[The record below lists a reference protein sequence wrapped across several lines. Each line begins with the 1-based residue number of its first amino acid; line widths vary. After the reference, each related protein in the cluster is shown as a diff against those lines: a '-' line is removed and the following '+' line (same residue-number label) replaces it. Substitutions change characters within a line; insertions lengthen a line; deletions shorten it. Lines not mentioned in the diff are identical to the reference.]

1 MADISL
7 IIGDAVKDILD
18 DGKFPDV
25 ADVNYWQARKN
36 RVFYIDGE
44 IDDYNGDGPDGKL
57 CSIIEI
63 GKVII
68 NMNMEE
74 MNIPKDELKPIILM
88 VNSYGGDLALANNFC
103 DIIKASR
110 IPIITVAMG
119 ATMSAAFLIF
129 ISGHKRFVFKH
140 SSLLVHQGSGVIG
153 GSAAE
158 IEEAQKHYQKQIEEM
173 KTYILENT
181 RIDEK
186 VFNRNKKKDW
196 YLNAQQCLE
205 MGICDVIIEHL
216 EDIKMD

>member
-1 MADISL
+1 M
-7 IIGDAVKDILD
+7 KDIALVLDGVMGNMLD
-18 DGKFPDV
+18 DGKFPAVEDI
-25 ADVNYWQARKN
+25 NYWQAREN
-36 RVFYIDGE
+36 RIFYIDGE
-44 IDDYNGDGPDGKL
+44 IDDYDGESPDGKL
-57 CSIIEI
+57 CGILEI
-63 GKVII
+63 GKVLI
-68 NMNMEE
+68 NMNMAE
-74 MNIPKDELKPIILM
+74 MSIPKEELKPIILM
-88 VNSYGGDLALANNFC
+88 INSYGGDLSLANNFC

-173 KTYILENT
+173 KQYILENT
-181 RIDEK
+181 KIDEK

-196 YLNAQQCLE
+196 YLNAQQCLD
-205 MGICDVIIEHL
+205 MGICDAIIENI